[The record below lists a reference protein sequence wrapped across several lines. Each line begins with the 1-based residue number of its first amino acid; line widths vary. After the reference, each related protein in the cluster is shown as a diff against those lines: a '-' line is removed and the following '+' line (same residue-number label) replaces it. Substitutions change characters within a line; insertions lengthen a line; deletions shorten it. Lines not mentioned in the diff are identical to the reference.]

1 MSEAEAKSPAA
12 DAPKIKLRK
21 PRQRAC
27 DEKNDKGKM
36 CTGHIKRYYDY
47 PKEVEAL
54 VGKGAELYRC
64 HRCHT
69 LYQPR
74 PEELPRSYVLRY

>member
-1 MSEAEAKSPAA
+1 MPEAATPA
-12 DAPKIKLRK
+12 PPERKMKVRK

-27 DEKNDKGKM
+27 DEKDGKGKL
-36 CTGHIKRYYDY
+36 CAGHIKRYYDY

-54 VGKGAELYRC
+54 VGTGAEVYRC
-64 HRCHT
+64 HRCQT
-69 LYQPR
+69 LYLPR

>member
-1 MSEAEAKSPAA
+1 MSEAATPAN
-12 DAPKIKLRK
+12 PERKMKVRK

-27 DEKNDKGKM
+27 DEKDGKGKL
-36 CTGHIKRYYDY
+36 CAGHIKRYYDY

-54 VGKGAELYRC
+54 VGKGAEVYRC
-64 HRCHT
+64 HRCQT
-69 LYQPR
+69 LYLPR